1 MLPVNY
7 NDPAPSV
14 LRYRF
19 ERLWLKPSV
28 RALVRVWI
36 PLALAAGTVWAL
48 SGNPAVRAAVDAGW
62 NKARDA
68 VAARPELQVSTV
80 AYPGASEALQA
91 QIAALVPLELPVS
104 SLDLDVVK
112 IKEAVESLD
121 AVKSAEVTVQGG
133 GVLEIRA
140 AERAPVLVWRDGDVL
155 RLIDG
160 EGQRVAEIA
169 RRAARPD
176 LPLVVGTGAD
186 LAVSEIAAL
195 VEVLAPINGRLRG
208 FVRVGER
215 RWDVVLDRG
224 QTIMLP
230 ENGAVTALR
239 KVLSLHAD
247 EDLLNRDVVVVD
259 MRNPDRPVLRL
270 SENAVQELRRLR
282 AIVRGEHA

>member
-36 PLALAAGTVWAL
+36 PLALAAGTVWVL
-48 SGNPAVRAAVDAGW
+48 SGNPAVREAVDAGW
-62 NKARDA
+62 NKVRDA
-68 VAARPELQVSTV
+68 VAARPELQVSAV
-80 AYPGASEALQA
+80 VYPGASEALQA

-133 GVLEIRA
+133 GILEIRA
-140 AERAPVLVWRDGDVL
+140 VERTPVLVWRDGDVL

-195 VEVLAPINGRLRG
+195 VEVLAPIEGRLRG

-239 KVLSLHAD
+239 KVLTLHAS

>member
-7 NDPAPSV
+7 NDPAPSL

-28 RALVRVWI
+28 RVLVRVWV
-36 PLALAAGTVWAL
+36 PLLLIGGMVWAL
-48 SGNPAVRAAVDAGW
+48 SGNPAVRSAVDAGW
-62 NKARDA
+62 NRVRDA
-68 VAARPELQVSTV
+68 VAARPELQVAAV
-80 AYPGASEALQA
+80 EYPGASEALRE
-91 QIAALVPLELPVS
+91 QIAAIVPVELPVS
-104 SLDLDVVK
+104 SLDLDVAK
-112 IKEAVESLD
+112 IKEAVQSLD
-121 AVKSAEVTVQGG
+121 AVKTVEVTVQGG

-140 AERAPVLVWRDGDVL
+140 VERTPVLVWRDGDVL
-155 RLIDG
+155 RLIDD

-169 RRAARPD
+169 RRAVRPD
-176 LPLVVGTGAD
+176 LPLVVGAGAD

-195 VEVLAPINGRLRG
+195 VGVLEPVKGRLRG

-239 KVLSLHAD
+239 KVMSLHSD

-259 MRNPDRPVLRL
+259 MRNPERPVLRL